1 MSDLHLIY
9 TTYGPDFGWSLTSP
23 QVPELIGGRNSISE
37 LLADTPDILRF
48 AGVADYPHTWR
59 HEQHFIRD
67 DAGDEFFIRFL
78 ADDDTR
84 EGAANRMHSELQAGA
99 DSDLIERGPVMSTG
113 ERLLIAVTGS
123 DTIGWCEDQ
132 LEPDTGAML
141 GYHAGDD
148 LMYHMP
154 ILNGR
159 FVGRRS
165 WQIEEL
171 GLTRASTVA
180 QLVDALLAGQA
191 DDLLVQSTVRR

>member
-1 MSDLHLIY
+1 MVPHV
-9 TTYGPDFGWSLTSP
+9 PP

-37 LLADTPDILRF
+37 LLADTPPDILRF
-48 AGVADYPHTWR
+48 AGVADYPPHTWR

-180 QLVDALLAGQA
+180 QLVDALLAGGQA